1 MTISAL
7 HCSAWATNVTRV
19 RATNLD
25 WSWADPYFTSTSP
38 MGANKSIERW
48 LTDSPGGVP
57 SPTPVARSIPEAL
70 VKPPNPRPKKLYLLQ
85 PCPSRLRLLP
95 AAARGPAKPEDSL
108 EERLGTQWV
117 VWAGGIGDV
126 ARH

>member
-1 MTISAL
+1 
-7 HCSAWATNVTRV
+7 
-19 RATNLD
+19 
-25 WSWADPYFTSTSP
+25 

-48 LTDSPGGVP
+48 LADSPGGVP

-70 VKPPNPRPKKLYLLQ
+70 VKPPEPKTEEAV
-85 PCPSRLRLLP
+85 PPPAMPEPVAPPSRRR
-95 AAARGPAKPEDSL
+95 RGPAKPEDSL